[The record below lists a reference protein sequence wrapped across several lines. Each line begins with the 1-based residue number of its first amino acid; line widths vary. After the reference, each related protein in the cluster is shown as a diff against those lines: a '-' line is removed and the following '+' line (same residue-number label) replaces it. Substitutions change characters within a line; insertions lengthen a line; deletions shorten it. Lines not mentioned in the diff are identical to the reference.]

1 MSSNGHKTKSI
12 KSETNS
18 SYTVH
23 SLDQQQASICDN
35 LQQAKFELEPV
46 HLQFSLSNK
55 LNKLLVSSNIMYIL
69 LANVVYKIDLDNPS
83 QVENYALPGKVTNA
97 WLNPNGQT
105 LIVQIEKQAYYTL
118 EKKVFKSL
126 KFKNI
131 EVTSIAFSNHNMV
144 VGTKDGIIYVY
155 EKSLKQVYKVDSPVQ
170 GVMFSNDYSQI
181 NVLANSLY
189 TWDCF
194 DTSYVEL
201 QKVFKQTTPVIK
213 SINPPGIFTS
223 NPQNYVYISS
233 DNEIITNDEE
243 MQLDRVDEEFLQI
256 ALTPHHLIG
265 IEGNSLKIYNKLN
278 KQLQELSLSEN
289 KIRGIAVDNLFN
301 TYWVYTKNS
310 IYEFVIE
317 NESILVWY
325 DYYKMGKYSEAL
337 KYLDED
343 DEANFLKRDLV
354 LIKQGYDYLQR
365 GGFGI
370 LSDDLSLQIQGIQI
384 LAKLTEPF
392 EKVCLMLLNH
402 KESDVLLIEYLLAK
416 LNKKNKVRMVVLS
429 AWIIELMVRNDDSR
443 VYEFIKTNYKL
454 LDRPTMYQ
462 ILNSEKLIFYAE
474 LIEDYNFILKYYID
488 KKNWALAV
496 KTLIKLYTKG
506 DIELVYENAT
516 ILLMNYPKVTETW
529 LKLDLEYEKLLPALL
544 KHQEQAIHFLQ
555 QVIMDKHYKKN
566 KQLNN
571 AYLCLLIT
579 KPGTDKQIIKFINFT
594 SNFDTNFILRLC
606 ISHEKFHPAVLIYI
620 EIGLFD
626 QALELALK
634 HDLTSLAEFIL
645 NKYDEDKQV
654 EGIKLE
660 DANYN
665 VKRKLWLKF
674 AKYLIDKLDDLN
686 ETLHH
691 HIINVS
697 MLDLKDLLP
706 LFPETILINNFKDEI
721 VESLN
726 EYNKR
731 IVHLSLDM
739 NNSSEHLRE
748 MKKKVIYNKKKTNVA
763 IIEPGEPCRKC
774 GKLLVQENFVYFP
787 NCHHAFH
794 KECMKKNQCLLCN
807 DFLNL

>member
-1 MSSNGHKTKSI
+1 
-12 KSETNS
+12 
-18 SYTVH
+18 
-23 SLDQQQASICDN
+23 
-35 LQQAKFELEPV
+35 
-46 HLQFSLSNK
+46 
-55 LNKLLVSSNIMYIL
+55 
-69 LANVVYKIDLDNPS
+69 
-83 QVENYALPGKVTNA
+83 
-97 WLNPNGQT
+97 
-105 LIVQIEKQAYYTL
+105 
-118 EKKVFKSL
+118 
-126 KFKNI
+126 
-131 EVTSIAFSNHNMV
+131 
-144 VGTKDGIIYVY
+144 
-155 EKSLKQVYKVDSPVQ
+155 
-170 GVMFSNDYSQI
+170 
-181 NVLANSLY
+181 
-189 TWDCF
+189 
-194 DTSYVEL
+194 
-201 QKVFKQTTPVIK
+201 
-213 SINPPGIFTS
+213 
-223 NPQNYVYISS
+223 
-233 DNEIITNDEE
+233 
-243 MQLDRVDEEFLQI
+243 
-256 ALTPHHLIG
+256 
-265 IEGNSLKIYNKLN
+265 GNSLKIYNKLN
-278 KQLQELSLSEN
+278 KQSQELSLSEN
-289 KIRGIAVDNLFN
+289 KIRGITVDNLFN

-317 NESILVWY
+317 NESISVWY

-343 DEANFLKRDLV
+343 DEANFSKRDLV

-370 LSDDLSLQIQGIQI
+370 SSDDLSLQIQGIQI
-384 LAKLTEPF
+384 LAKSTEPF

-402 KESDVLLIEYLLAK
+402 KQSDALLIEYLLAK
-416 LNKKNKVRMVVLS
+416 LNKKNKVRVIVLS

-488 KKNWALAV
+488 KKNWTLAV

-506 DIELVYENAT
+506 DIEIIYENAT

-674 AKYLIDKLDDLN
+674 AKYLIDKSDDLN

-691 HIINVS
+691 HINNVS

-706 LFPETILINNFKDEI
+706 LFPETISINNFKDEI

-748 MKKKVIYNKKKTNVA
+748 MKKKVICNKKKTNVA

-774 GKLLVQENFVYFP
+774 GKLLVQKNFVYFP

-794 KECMKKNQCLLCN
+794 NECMKKNQCLLCN

>member
-1 MSSNGHKTKSI
+1 
-12 KSETNS
+12 
-18 SYTVH
+18 
-23 SLDQQQASICDN
+23 
-35 LQQAKFELEPV
+35 
-46 HLQFSLSNK
+46 
-55 LNKLLVSSNIMYIL
+55 
-69 LANVVYKIDLDNPS
+69 
-83 QVENYALPGKVTNA
+83 
-97 WLNPNGQT
+97 
-105 LIVQIEKQAYYTL
+105 
-118 EKKVFKSL
+118 
-126 KFKNI
+126 
-131 EVTSIAFSNHNMV
+131 
-144 VGTKDGIIYVY
+144 
-155 EKSLKQVYKVDSPVQ
+155 
-170 GVMFSNDYSQI
+170 
-181 NVLANSLY
+181 
-189 TWDCF
+189 
-194 DTSYVEL
+194 
-201 QKVFKQTTPVIK
+201 
-213 SINPPGIFTS
+213 
-223 NPQNYVYISS
+223 
-233 DNEIITNDEE
+233 

-402 KESDVLLIEYLLAK
+402 KQSDALLIEYLLAK
-416 LNKKNKVRMVVLS
+416 LNKKNKVRMIVLS

-488 KKNWALAV
+488 KKNWTLAV

-691 HIINVS
+691 IINVS

-807 DFLNL
+807 DF